1 MSTFKPAW
9 RVGRRSSRGERADD
23 GGDAGLKPDRL
34 PDVQPDQGAD
44 TPGSMPPPMF
54 ALHEVGVRY
63 HGRAALAGV
72 SLEIPPRAITAFI
85 GPSGCG
91 KSSLLGCLNRLNDE
105 IPHCQVVGRVQWQGE
120 DLHAPGRDLTALRR
134 RVGLIFQK
142 PTPFPLSIARNLEL
156 PLLELG
162 MGREERHQRIE
173 QVLRDVGLWDEVCSR
188 LGASAL
194 GLSGG
199 QQQRLCIARA
209 LTLKPEVLLMDEPCS
224 ALDPLSS
231 GVVEDLILRLK
242 ARYTVVIVTHNLQQ
256 ARRIADHTGVFWTE
270 DGVGRLVE
278 FGPTAE
284 VFGAPRDPR
293 AAAYVRGLRG

>member
-1 MSTFKPAW
+1 
-9 RVGRRSSRGERADD
+9 VGE
-23 GGDAGLKPDRL
+23 GGDVGLKPDL
-34 PDVQPDQGAD
+34 PHNRPSERASDRRPDA
-44 TPGSMPPPMF
+44 PPALF
-54 ALHEVGVRY
+54 SLHEVGVAY

-72 SLEIPPRAITAFI
+72 SLAVPARAITAFI

-105 IPHCQVVGRVQWQGE
+105 IPHCRVEGRVR
-120 DLHAPGRDLTALRR
+120 LHGAELYAPGCDLTALRR

-162 MGREERHQRIE
+162 VGREERHRRIE
-173 QVLRDVGLWDEVCSR
+173 QVLRDVGLWDEVQDR
-188 LGASAL
+188 LEASAL

-242 ARYTVVIVTHNLQQ
+242 AQYTVVIVTHNLQQ